1 MSNSKSGHVP
11 NHLGLILDGNR
22 RWARTR
28 GLPTLEGHKE
38 GYDNLKSIAEHA
50 FNSGVK
56 YVSAYVFSTENWNR
70 SEDEVTYLMSLLLK
84 FFKKD
89 CKQLNKKGVKIMWLG
104 SRLKLSEKI
113 LKAVDEATEMT
124 KNNTKGVLALC
135 FNYGGY
141 DEISE
146 AVKKIIKLG
155 AKPEDVNPELIRGNL
170 FSPDLPDLDLVIRTS
185 GEQRISNFMLWR
197 IAYSEFYFTDKF
209 WPEFHPADL
218 QIALDDYANRS
229 RRFGG

>member
-22 RWARTR
+22 RWARAR

-70 SEDEVTYLMSLLLK
+70 SEDEVTYLMGLLLK

-89 CKQLNKKGVKIMWLG
+89 CKQLNKEGVKIMWLG

-146 AVKKIIKLG
+146 AVKKMIKLG
-155 AKPEDVNPELIRGNL
+155 VKPEDVNPELIRGNL
-170 FSPDLPDLDLVIRTS
+170 FCPDLPDLDLVIRTS

-197 IAYSEFYFTDKF
+197 IAYSELYFTDKF

>member
-1 MSNSKSGHVP
+1 MSNSKTNSIPDHI
-11 NHLGLILDGNR
+11 GLILDGNR
-22 RWARTR
+22 RWARAR
-28 GLPTLEGHKE
+28 GLPTLEGHRE
-38 GYDNLKSIAEHA
+38 GYDNLKLVAEHA
-50 FNSGVK
+50 FNYGVK

-89 CKQLNKKGVKIMWLG
+89 CKQLNKEGVKIMWLG

-113 LKAVDEATEMT
+113 LKAVDEAVETT

-146 AVKKIIKLG
+146 AVKKIIKLDV
-155 AKPEDVNPELIRGNL
+155 KPEDVNPELIRGNL
-170 FSPDLPDLDLVIRTS
+170 FCPDLPDLDLVIRTS

-197 IAYSEFYFTDKF
+197 IAYSELYFTDKF
-209 WPEFHPADL
+209 WPEFQPADL

>member
-113 LKAVDEATEMT
+113 LKAVDEAAEMT

-170 FSPDLPDLDLVIRTS
+170 FCPDLPDLDLVIRTS

-209 WPEFHPADL
+209 WPEFHPAYL

>member
-113 LKAVDEATEMT
+113 LKAVDEAAEMT

>member
-170 FSPDLPDLDLVIRTS
+170 FCPDLPDLDLVIRTS

-209 WPEFHPADL
+209 WPEFHPAYL

>member
-170 FSPDLPDLDLVIRTS
+170 FCPDLPDLDLVIRTS

-197 IAYSEFYFTDKF
+197 IAYSELYFTDKF
-209 WPEFHPADL
+209 WPEFHPAYL

>member
-1 MSNSKSGHVP
+1 MSNSKTNSIPDHI
-11 NHLGLILDGNR
+11 GLILDGNR
-22 RWARTR
+22 RWARAR
-28 GLPTLEGHKE
+28 GLPTLEGHRE
-38 GYDNLKSIAEHA
+38 GYDNLKSVAEYA

-89 CKQLNKKGVKIMWLG
+89 CKQLNKEGVKIMWLG

-113 LKAVDEATEMT
+113 LKAVDEAVRMT

-146 AVKKIIKLG
+146 AVKKMIKLG
-155 AKPEDVNPELIRGNL
+155 VKPEDVNPELIRGNL
-170 FSPDLPDLDLVIRTS
+170 FCPDLPDLDLVIRTS

-197 IAYSEFYFTDKF
+197 IAYSELYFTDKF